1 MLCLMVVSVFYRT
14 KPAKHELYCFFEYL
28 VGFEWDDLD
37 LKGQINDTA
46 NDADDID
53 YQCLQFSPFPKDSN
67 FNAGDYNENEYV
79 LLTQDKLNTTFQNHC
94 YKLCYADST
103 MGSQE
108 TTNFTQK
115 LAQNQMEDLDN
126 AQEKAE
132 QSILAVKVNS
142 CFNLLN

>member
-1 MLCLMVVSVFYRT
+1 
-14 KPAKHELYCFFEYL
+14 
-28 VGFEWDDLD
+28 
-37 LKGQINDTA
+37 
-46 NDADDID
+46 
-53 YQCLQFSPFPKDSN
+53 
-67 FNAGDYNENEYV
+67 V

-103 MGSQE
+103 TGSQE